1 MEDLER
7 VQARLDNIRTVEPI
21 LSALRTISLGSWQA
35 ALRKSTSVRRYGER
49 LTAMLPLLVPHLPAT
64 RRAGPAVRRARG
76 VSPAAPE
83 RIVLLVIGSERG
95 LCGRFNAVA
104 VERAERHLADGE
116 TVGTQVDLMAL
127 GTRVHRILRRNQLPV
142 TWSGALSVTAL
153 PPYRL
158 AFDLTR
164 QWLAGYEEQE
174 LDAVDLVYNAYRGSA
189 RYEPTT
195 VRLIP
200 PQLPSD
206 DRGPAP
212 SEPLDHTR
220 DRPWSAPII
229 ETDPLGLYARVAE
242 QRTAVSLYGVLLDS
256 AAAEH
261 AARFQLLE
269 KATQNAERLID
280 ELTLVVQTARQQEI
294 TQEVQELAAS
304 AGLTGPR

>member
-7 VQARLDNIRTVEPI
+7 AQARLDNIRTVEPI

-35 ALRKSTSVRRYGER
+35 ALKKSTSVRQYGER

-64 RRAGPAVRRARG
+64 GRARPAMWRARG
-76 VSPAAPE
+76 ASSTAPQQ
-83 RIVLLVIGSERG
+83 IVVLVIGSERG

-104 VERAERHLADGE
+104 VERAEHYLVDRE
-116 TVGTQVDLMAL
+116 TAGTQVDLISL
-127 GTRVHRILRRNQLPV
+127 GTRVHRILRRHQLPV

-153 PPYRL
+153 PPYHL

-164 QWLAGYEEQE
+164 RWLARYEERE

-189 RYEPTT
+189 RHEPTV

-206 DRGPAP
+206 DRGPSP
-212 SEPLDHTR
+212 SEPLGHTR
-220 DRPWSAPII
+220 DRPWSPPII
-229 ETDPLGLYARVAE
+229 ETDPLSLYARVVE

-294 TQEVQELAAS
+294 TQEVQELAAG

>member
-1 MEDLER
+1 M
-7 VQARLDNIRTVEPI
+7 
-21 LSALRTISLGSWQA
+21 
-35 ALRKSTSVRRYGER
+35 
-49 LTAMLPLLVPHLPAT
+49 
-64 RRAGPAVRRARG
+64 RRARG
-76 VSPAAPE
+76 VSSAAPE
-83 RIVLLVIGSERG
+83 RIVVLVIGSERG
-95 LCGRFNAVA
+95 LCGRFNAAA
-104 VERAERHLADGE
+104 VERVERYLADRE
-116 TVGTQVDLMAL
+116 TVGTQVDLIAL
-127 GTRVHRILRRNQLPV
+127 GTRVHRILRRHQLPV

-164 QWLAGYEEQE
+164 QWLARYEERE
-174 LDAVDLVYNAYRGSA
+174 LDAVDLAYNAYRGSA
-189 RYEPTT
+189 RYEPTM

-206 DRGPAP
+206 DRGSSP
-212 SEPLDHTR
+212 SESLDFGRSIGASLGRARDRSAGSAR
-220 DRPWSAPII
+220 DRPWSPLII
-229 ETDPLGLYARVAE
+229 ETDPLSLYARAVE

-261 AARFQLLE
+261 SARFQLLE

-294 TQEVQELAAS
+294 TQEVQELAAG